1 MAERAAGANDPR
13 LAPLRMRERQLHTIA
28 DRRTDRRTDGA
39 AGRFVAEGDLV
50 VERAVAAGCEPELLL
65 CSESVAVRLEP
76 LVAGL
81 GCTVLVAD
89 EDVRREAT
97 GLGVAL
103 GAIGTFRRPAPRTA
117 SDVLATA
124 RRIVV
129 LDRVDNPGNVGAI
142 ARTAVALGWD
152 ALLLERTSADPLAR
166 RALRTSMG
174 AALSLPWARTDDL
187 AGTVARLVH
196 DGVELVALDPDGSAD
211 ASTLPPAARRAVVL
225 GAEREGVDPAVASA
239 CTVNA
244 RIPMA
249 SGTDSLNVAAA
260 ASVAC
265 WLLR

>member
-1 MAERAAGANDPR
+1 VAELAAGADDPR
-13 LAPLRMRERQLHTIA
+13 LAPLRMRERQLTTIA
-28 DRRTDRRTDGA
+28 DRRADAA

-50 VERAVAAGCEPELLL
+50 VERAVAAGCSPEVLL
-65 CSESVAVRLEP
+65 CSESEAARLEP
-76 LVAGL
+76 LVAGS

-103 GAIGTFRRPAPRTA
+103 GAIGAFRRPAPRTA
-117 SDVLATA
+117 PEVLATA

-142 ARTAVALGWD
+142 VRTAVALGWD

-187 AGTVARLVH
+187 AGTVAGLVR
-196 DGVELVALDPDGSAD
+196 DGVDVVALDPDGPAN
-211 ASTLPPAARRAVVL
+211 ASSLPAAARLAVVL
-225 GAEREGVDPAVASA
+225 GAEREGVAPEVAAA
-239 CTVNA
+239 CSTVA

-249 SGTDSLNVAAA
+249 AGTDSLNVAAA
-260 ASVAC
+260 AAVAC

>member
-1 MAERAAGANDPR
+1 MAERAAGADDPR
-13 LAPLRMRERQLHTIA
+13 LAPLRMRERQLTTIA
-28 DRRTDRRTDGA
+28 DRRADGA

-50 VERAVAAGCEPELLL
+50 VERAIAAGCEPELLL
-65 CSESVAVRLEP
+65 CGDAEAARLEP
-76 LVAGL
+76 LVAAS

-89 EDVRREAT
+89 EAVRREAT

-103 GAIGTFRRPAPRTA
+103 GAIGAFRRPAPRDA
-117 SDVLATA
+117 REVLATA

-142 ARTAVALGWD
+142 SRTAVALGWD

-187 AGTVARLVH
+187 AGTVAGLVR
-196 DGVELVALDPDGSAD
+196 DGIDVVALDPDGPLD
-211 ASTLPPAARRAVVL
+211 ASALPAAARRAVVL
-225 GAEREGVDPAVASA
+225 GAERDGVDAAVAGASTA
-239 CTVNA
+239 VA

-249 SGTDSLNVAAA
+249 PGTDSLNVAAA
-260 ASVAC
+260 AAVAC

>member
-1 MAERAAGANDPR
+1 VAERAAGANDPR

-28 DRRTDRRTDGA
+28 DRRTDGA

-260 ASVAC
+260 AAVAC

>member
-1 MAERAAGANDPR
+1 VAERAAGADDPR
-13 LAPLRMRERQLHTIA
+13 LAPLRMRERQLTTIA
-28 DRRTDRRTDGA
+28 DRRSDGA

-50 VERAVAAGCEPELLL
+50 VERAIAAGCEPELLL
-65 CSESVAVRLEP
+65 CSDAEAARLEP
-76 LVAGL
+76 LVAGS

-89 EDVRREAT
+89 EAVRREAT

-103 GAIGTFRRPAPRTA
+103 EAIGAFLRPAPRDA
-117 SDVLATA
+117 REVLATA

-187 AGTVARLVH
+187 VGTVARLVRE
-196 DGVELVALDPDGSAD
+196 GVDVVALDPEGPHD
-211 ASTLPPAARRAVVL
+211 ASALPTAARRAVVL
-225 GAEREGVDPAVASA
+225 GAERDGVDPAVARESTA
-239 CTVNA
+239 VA

-249 SGTDSLNVAAA
+249 PGTDSLNVAAA
-260 ASVAC
+260 AAVAC
-265 WLLR
+265 WVLR

>member
-1 MAERAAGANDPR
+1 MAERAHGADDPR
-13 LAPLRMRERQLHTIA
+13 LAPLRMRERQLTTIA
-28 DRRTDRRTDGA
+28 DRRAEAA

-50 VERAVAAGCEPELLL
+50 VERAVAAGCEPEVLL
-65 CSESVAVRLEP
+65 CSDATAARMER
-76 LVAGL
+76 LVAGS

-89 EDVRREAT
+89 PDVRREAT

-103 GAIGTFRRPAPRTA
+103 GAIGAFRRPAPRTTD
-117 SDVLATA
+117 DVLAGA

-142 ARTAVALGWD
+142 ARTAAALGWD

-174 AALSLPWARTDDL
+174 AALSLPWARTADL
-187 AGTVARLVH
+187 AATVAGLVR
-196 DGVELVALDPDGSAD
+196 DGVDVVALDPAGGAD
-211 ASTLPPAARRAVVL
+211 ASALPPAARRAVVL
-225 GAEREGVDPAVASA
+225 GAEREGVDPAVSAA
-239 CTVNA
+239 CTTVA

-249 SGTDSLNVAAA
+249 AGTDSLNVAAA
-260 ASVAC
+260 AAVAC

>member
-1 MAERAAGANDPR
+1 VAERAAGANDPR

-28 DRRTDRRTDGA
+28 DRRTDGA

-211 ASTLPPAARRAVVL
+211 ASTLPPAVRRAVVL

-260 ASVAC
+260 AAVAC